1 MARTKNPYDIHF
13 YEGLIFT
20 TASMYAPQ
28 VEEEFEDICQLL
40 RMKVW
45 RALEL
50 FDPERS
56 KMPVERYV
64 FMCVKNR
71 CKDLVTKHRRG
82 EVYMEDQRRNAGEDV
97 GSLDWFENRYLSTD
111 HEQTFGDVDEGAPLM
126 PSTLTGRERE
136 VIVLL
141 YRHHTQAEVV
151 RILSLRRSEMER
163 IMRTIRDKMADWK
176 PTAAAD
182 ARDGGLSLQISH
194 ASL

>member
-1 MARTKNPYDIHF
+1 MPRTKDPYDIKF

-20 TASMYAPQ
+20 TAGMYAPR
-28 VEEEFEDICQLL
+28 VEEEFDDICQLL

-50 FDPERS
+50 YDPARS
-56 KMPVERYV
+56 RMPVERYV

-82 EVYMEDQRRNAGEDV
+82 DVYIEDQRRSGTGVGTGPGGVGDAGTLDV
-97 GSLDWFENRYLSTD
+97 FEAQYLAAD
-111 HEQTFGDVDEGAPLM
+111 HEQVFGGVDAGTPLI

-141 YRHHTQAEVV
+141 YRDHSQAEVV
-151 RILSLRRSEMER
+151 RILGLRRSEMER
-163 IMRTIRDKMADWK
+163 IMRAIRDKMADWK
-176 PTAAAD
+176 PTAAAPVV
-182 ARDGGLSLQISH
+182 A
-194 ASL
+194 AAA